1 MLTQRILQLNLLGA
15 EWVNWLL
22 LAVSFVGNA
31 ILLDRLLLH
40 LRTRERFPE
49 LRDALEGR
57 LRASDVR
64 GALALVERDSLVRR
78 VLRAGLSAVD
88 RGERRPTAVQEAMLA
103 ALAEQRVRY
112 EARLA
117 ALSTIGNVAPLVGLL
132 GTIIGIVGA
141 FEGLA
146 RAGAAQ
152 AAGNALVMRAIAEAL
167 ATTAVGILV
176 AVPAVVA
183 FNGLKSA
190 LAARQEEA
198 ESGIRTLLA
207 WLERSEAPGE
217 ARP

>member
-31 ILLDRLLLH
+31 IFVDRLLLFW
-40 LRTRERFPE
+40 RTRERFPE
-49 LRDALEGR
+49 LRARLEER
-57 LRASDVR
+57 LRASDVS
-64 GALALVERDSLVRR
+64 GALVLVGSDSMVRE

-88 RGERRPTAVQEAMLA
+88 RGERRPMAVQEAMLA
-103 ALAEQRVRY
+103 ALAAQRVRY
-112 EARLA
+112 ESRLS

-146 RAGAAQ
+146 RSGAAQ
-152 AAGNALVMRAIAEAL
+152 AAGNAFVMRSIAEAL

-183 FNGLKSA
+183 FNWFKSA

-207 WLERSEAPGE
+207 WLEGGTAKGTGAP
-217 ARP
+217 